1 MLVNGDWETIFW
13 MEGGE
18 GDLPVESLQVR
29 LERARKEREK
39 QRVGQLGEE
48 DDVQAWVERRC
59 VLRSSHW

>member
-1 MLVNGDWETIFW
+1 